1 MALGRGILMK
11 NNGNVDI
18 IGYVDADWA
27 GNPMDKKSISG
38 FYMFVGGNFV
48 TCALKHRSRVSCDG

>member
-1 MALGRGILMK
+1 MK

-27 GNPMDKKSISG
+27 GNLVDRKSTSS
-38 FYMFVGGNFV
+38 FCMFVGGNLV
-48 TCALKHRSRVSCDG
+48 N